1 MLRQSVARLSPSAP
15 MFSMK
20 QRPKPFFISLAVVTA
35 LGAVLVVLAVLQY
48 QWSTQVAEADRERLQ
63 TTLQTAMNQFR
74 EDLHRELANVGS
86 AFEVGQVDGAKQA
99 ESLFAER
106 YVNWERSATHR
117 ALIANVYFWE
127 NSRTSHAGLFR
138 LDSQTGRF
146 EAMACPAQ
154 LAELCARLNREP
166 GRGPGEF
173 GPPVLPLVWSLHTE
187 IPALIHPV
195 LGTTANSDNRLTA
208 ILHPAGYVVIELSRD
223 FLNKELFPEL
233 ARRYFGGPHG
243 LVYQVAVAETSRPGK
258 VMYLSDAVPSQRIFA
273 SADGRIELFGPRY
286 RRPSPPGTEG
296 VARRELGFRLEGG
309 ASRRMLFER
318 HHALTGPPRGFAPL
332 LVVPDVASAGW
343 ELVVRHR
350 AGSLGE
356 AVAGMRRRN
365 LGLSFGVLLVLA
377 AGMVLIVV
385 WTQRAQ
391 KLAKLQMDF
400 VTGVSHELRTPVS
413 VICSA
418 AENLADGVVET
429 ASQVK
434 QYGALIRNEGR
445 RLREMVE
452 QILLFASGQER
463 RLALDSRPVD
473 IREVIDSTLVEAENL
488 IDASGFVVEKQVSSN
503 LPPVMADPA
512 ALSQCLRN
520 LITNALKYGSAN
532 RWMAVLARAGDG
544 PQGEE
549 IQITVRDRGQG
560 IDPEDLPH
568 VFEPFYRGSAA
579 RSSQVHGTGLGLSL
593 VKEITEALGGRL
605 TVMST
610 PGEGSSFTLHLPVA
624 RLEEQPLAKAV

>member
-1 MLRQSVARLSPSAP
+1 
-15 MFSMK
+15 
-20 QRPKPFFISLAVVTA
+20 
-35 LGAVLVVLAVLQY
+35 VVL
-48 QWSTQVAEADRERLQ
+48 
-63 TTLQTAMNQFR
+63 
-74 EDLHRELANVGS
+74 
-86 AFEVGQVDGAKQA
+86 
-99 ESLFAER
+99 
-106 YVNWERSATHR
+106 
-117 ALIANVYFWE
+117 
-127 NSRTSHAGLFR
+127 
-138 LDSQTGRF
+138 
-146 EAMACPAQ
+146 
-154 LAELCARLNREP
+154 
-166 GRGPGEF
+166 
-173 GPPVLPLVWSLHTE
+173 
-187 IPALIHPV
+187 
-195 LGTTANSDNRLTA
+195 
-208 ILHPAGYVVIELSRD
+208 
-223 FLNKELFPEL
+223 
-233 ARRYFGGPHG
+233 
-243 LVYQVAVAETSRPGK
+243 
-258 VMYLSDAVPSQRIFA
+258 A
-273 SADGRIELFGPRY
+273 SADGRMELFGPRY
-286 RRPSPPGTEG
+286 RHPPQPGTEN
-296 VARRELGFRLEGG
+296 VARGEFGFRVEGVPP
-309 ASRRMLFER
+309 RRMLFER

-332 LVVPDVASAGW
+332 LVVPDLASAGW

-365 LGLSFGVLLVLA
+365 LGFSFGVLIVLA
-377 AGMVLIVV
+377 AGMVLIIV
-385 WTQRAQ
+385 WTQRVQ

-418 AENLADGVVET
+418 AENLADGVVDT

-463 RLALDSRPVD
+463 RLALDFRPVD
-473 IREVIDSTLVEAENL
+473 IGEVIDSTLVEAENL
-488 IDASGFVVEKQVSSN
+488 VGASGFAVEKQVSPN

-520 LITNALKYGSAN
+520 LITNALKYGAAN
-532 RWMAVLARAGDG
+532 RWMAVHAQTGDG

-549 IQITVRDRGQG
+549 IQITVQDRGQG

-579 RSSQVHGTGLGLSL
+579 RSSQIHGTGLGLSL
-593 VKEITEALGGRL
+593 VKELTEALGGRL

-624 RLEEQPLAKAV
+624 RLEAEPLAKAG

>member
-1 MLRQSVARLSPSAP
+1 
-15 MFSMK
+15 MK
-20 QRPKPFFISLAVVTA
+20 QKPKPFFVSLAVVTA

-48 QWSTQVAEADRERLQ
+48 RWSTQVAEAERERLQ

-74 EDLHRELANVGS
+74 EDLHRELANVG
-86 AFEVGQVDGAKQA
+86 AGFDIGQVEGAKQA

-106 YVNWERSATHR
+106 YENWERSATHR
-117 ALIANVYFWE
+117 ALVADVYFWD
-127 NSRTSHAGLFR
+127 NSRTAHEGL
-138 LDSQTGRF
+138 LHLNPKTGQF
-146 EAMACPAQ
+146 DAVGCPAQ
-154 LAELCARLNREP
+154 FAGLCARLSREP
-166 GRGPGEF
+166 RRGPGEP
-173 GPPVLPLVWSLHTE
+173 GPFTIIPFVWSLHAE
-187 IPALIHPV
+187 IPALLHPV
-195 LGTTANSDNRLTA
+195 TGAAANGDHTIPE
-208 ILHPAGYVVIELSRD
+208 ILHPAGYVIIELNGD

-233 ARRYFGGPHG
+233 AHRYFGGPQG
-243 LVYQVAVAETSRPGK
+243 LVYQVAVAGGKDPGK
-258 VMYLSDAVPSQRIFA
+258 ALYLSDAA
-273 SADGRIELFGPRY
+273 SAQKILASPDGRMELFGPRF
-286 RRPSPPGTEG
+286 RRPGEPRTEVVQRGEFGFG
-296 VARRELGFRLEGG
+296 VQRGNAG
-309 ASRRMLFER
+309 RMLFER
-318 HHALTGPPRGFAPL
+318 HHALAGPQHGLAPL
-332 LVVPDVASAGW
+332 PIVPDLASTGW

-356 AVAGMRRRN
+356 AVASMRRRN
-365 LGLSFGVLLVLA
+365 LGMSFGVLLVLA
-377 AGMVLIVV
+377 AGVGLIIV
-385 WTQRAQ
+385 WTQRVQ
-391 KLAKLQMDF
+391 RLAKLQMDF

-418 AENLADGVVET
+418 AENLADGVVDT

-434 QYGALIRNEGR
+434 QYGDLIRGEGR

-473 IREVIDSTLVEAENL
+473 IGEIIDSSLAEAQNL
-488 IDASGFVVEKQVSSN
+488 IGASGFAVERQVSSN

-520 LITNALKYGSAN
+520 LITNALKYGATN
-532 RWMAVLARAGDG
+532 RWMAVHAQAAEG

-549 IQITVRDRGQG
+549 IQITVQDRGQG
-560 IDPEDLPH
+560 IDPDDLPH

-610 PGEGSSFTLHLPVA
+610 PGEGSAFTLHLPVA
-624 RLEEQPLAKAV
+624 RLEEQPLAKAG